1 LSALGLALLPLQDIK
16 DRMATWQD
24 FEEDGPHGAECVGQN
39 GKEQRGFNPDN
50 INTHK
55 VPFPFLSFPFLSF
68 PFLSFPFLCVSKQR
82 SRGSLYLPFQYTRF
96 LGVLIFVW
104 GADWSMTI
112 LPPILLCIANR
123 LKDLP
128 PGETIPVK
136 LCVLMKLH
144 PTSLGPKP
152 WLGPR
157 QMALATRA
165 TLVLPPELVCSMA
178 LGLPPML
185 VPLALV
191 SHKKLKKQQAF
202 LSFAFRCFD
211 WLFLVFIFSFP
222 SLATSSN
229 NSVGAI
235 VGPIVGVLCFL
246 ALVIGVAIFLR
257 RRKQEKGLEAFTLD

>member
-1 LSALGLALLPLQDIK
+1 MEDLRLGEAILASLFTALLHLPPTPPGLRLSLERMGPLL
-16 DRMATWQD
+16 
-24 FEEDGPHGAECVGQN
+24 GQM
-39 GKEQRGFNPDN
+39 D
-50 INTHK
+50 
-55 VPFPFLSFPFLSF
+55 
-68 PFLSFPFLCVSKQR
+68 
-82 SRGSLYLPFQYTRF
+82 
-96 LGVLIFVW
+96 
-104 GADWSMTI
+104 I
-112 LPPILLCIANR
+112 LPPILMCIANR

-191 SHKKLKKQQAF
+191 SHKKLKNNKLSFPLHFVALTGCFLCLFF
-202 LSFAFRCFD
+202 LS
-211 WLFLVFIFSFP
+211 P
-222 SLATSSN
+222 H
-229 NSVGAI
+229 
-235 VGPIVGVLCFL
+235 
-246 ALVIGVAIFLR
+246 
-257 RRKQEKGLEAFTLD
+257 

>member
-1 LSALGLALLPLQDIK
+1 MEDLRLGEAILASLFTALLHLPPTPPGLRLSLERMGPLLVQMD
-16 DRMATWQD
+16 
-24 FEEDGPHGAECVGQN
+24 
-39 GKEQRGFNPDN
+39 
-50 INTHK
+50 
-55 VPFPFLSFPFLSF
+55 
-68 PFLSFPFLCVSKQR
+68 
-82 SRGSLYLPFQYTRF
+82 
-96 LGVLIFVW
+96 
-104 GADWSMTI
+104 I

-246 ALVIGVAIFLR
+246 ALVIGVAIFFKKEKTGEGFGGVYPGLR
-257 RRKQEKGLEAFTLD
+257 ISQLQKPFSPSSQSKKSINKDKKKKEAANSDEFISTHTHTKFVTPGGREESKRR